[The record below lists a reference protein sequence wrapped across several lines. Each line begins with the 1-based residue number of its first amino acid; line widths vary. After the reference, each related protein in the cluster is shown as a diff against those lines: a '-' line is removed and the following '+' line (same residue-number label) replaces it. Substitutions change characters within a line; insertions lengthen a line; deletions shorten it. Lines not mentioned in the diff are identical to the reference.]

1 MVLANIYGAVGSG
14 FEKCTT
20 GIELQKQKPVE
31 MWVFTVEMDAA
42 VSDETNLRF

>member
-1 MVLANIYGAVGSG
+1 MHNSPFQV
-14 FEKCTT
+14 KT

-31 MWVFTVEMDAA
+31 IWVFTVEMDAA

>member
-1 MVLANIYGAVGSG
+1 MVRWDQGLKSAQV
-14 FEKCTT
+14 KT

-31 MWVFTVEMDAA
+31 VEMDAA